1 MRSLAPHFAM
11 RVDPFGRI
19 GASWPGHGPH
29 AALRTVVAAGYGLL
43 GLLSLVCALLPL
55 LHVAVD
61 VPRGFEVRPVLAH
74 SAGLPASD
82 AGARIAST
90 LLDLDE
96 ACEEAVQPRVG
107 ALVVARLPRP
117 ALPRSTGV
125 LKVAAAI
132 PLDRPPRPRPA
143 G

>member
-1 MRSLAPHFAM
+1 MAPHFAM
-11 RVDPFGRI
+11 RVDLVGRV
-19 GASWPGHGPH
+19 GASWPGHGAH
-29 AALRTVVAAGYGLL
+29 VAVRTVVTAGYGLL
-43 GLLSLVCALLPL
+43 ALLFLVCALLPL
-55 LHVAVD
+55 LHVAGD

-74 SAGLPASD
+74 SSGLPASD

-107 ALVVARLPRP
+107 ALPVSRLPRP
-117 ALPRSTGV
+117 ASPRSTGI
-125 LKVAAAI
+125 LKAAAAI
-132 PLDRPPRPRPA
+132 PLDRPPRLHPA